1 MLNNTSIKDGDL
13 YMSELAYSL
22 HLDSDKNRK
31 NVSRA
36 KAKTNASGT
45 TSLSNNAIQNAR
57 GLSRVDKHNYRKYDN
72 NQHLIEIVRGT
83 TSLYDDVKNLYKEEF
98 EEARLEYNSK
108 QSRDDRKIDDYFKK
122 ISDNSKND
130 LACEIIIELGDK
142 KYWDTKDDKFKHKI
156 SNVYKQQIKDLE
168 NLMPDFKIASAII
181 HYDETSPHMH
191 IVGIPI
197 KYKSKNGMSKQVG
210 KSDVFTKVKL
220 IELQDKMR
228 ALCIASFN
236 KEYGLNN
243 VLKTKQK
250 GRNKDINVKDMDG
263 YIEMKEEI
271 SKNQERLEIANKK
284 SLELDNNSNEVKE
297 IVDNLKTT
305 LTNKDKYVLK
315 QDEKDKIVNFIQ
327 QVNTTN
333 DEYKRM
339 QKLSVTLNNVD
350 IELQEN
356 KEKIKILTENNKA
369 LNIKVKSL
377 EKKADKQKD
386 EIDELKEENFILKR
400 TIKYFENLFDR
411 LVSFIKKRI
420 FGKEKDREDYMH
432 FSKELYEHGI
442 FSDETIED
450 IREDYIYSKEHGND
464 KEKDDYDISM

>member
-1 MLNNTSIKDGDL
+1 
-13 YMSELAYSL
+13 MSELAYSL
-22 HLDSDKNRK
+22 HLGSDKNRK

-36 KAKTNASGT
+36 KAKSNASGT

-57 GLSRVDKHNYRKYDN
+57 QLSRVDKHNYRKYDA
-72 NQHLIEIVRGT
+72 NQDLIEIIRGT

-98 EEARLEYNSK
+98 EESRLEYNSK
-108 QSRDDRKIDDYFKK
+108 QTRDDRKIDDYFKK

-142 KYWDTKDDKFKHKI
+142 KYWDTKDDKFRHKM
-156 SNVYKQQIKDLE
+156 SNVYKEQVKDLE
-168 NLMPDFKIASAII
+168 ILIPNFKVASAII

-191 IVGIPI
+191 IVGVPI

-210 KSDVFTKVKL
+210 KSDVFTKIKL

-228 ALCIASFN
+228 TLCIASFN

-263 YIEMKEEI
+263 YIEMQEEL
-271 SKNQERLEIANKK
+271 SKNKEQLEIADKK

-297 IVDNLKTT
+297 LVDNLKTT
-305 LTNKDKYVLK
+305 FTNKDKYVLK
-315 QDEKDKIVNFIQ
+315 QDEKDKIVKFIQ
-327 QVNTTN
+327 QVNSTN
-333 DEYKRM
+333 GEYKKM
-339 QKLSVTLNNVD
+339 QKLSITLNNVD
-350 IELQEN
+350 TELQEN
-356 KEKIKILTENNKA
+356 REKIKILTENNNA

-377 EKKADKQKD
+377 EKKVDKQKD
-386 EIDELKEENFILKR
+386 EINDLKQENSKLKR
-400 TIKYFENLFDR
+400 TINYFENLFDR
-411 LVSFIKKRI
+411 LVNFIKKRI

-442 FSDETIED
+442 FSDKTIED
-450 IREDYIYSKEHGND
+450 IREDYNYSKEHDYSND
-464 KEKDDYDISM
+464 KDDFDMEI

>member
-1 MLNNTSIKDGDL
+1 
-13 YMSELAYSL
+13 MSELAYSL
-22 HLDSDKNRK
+22 HLGSDKNRK

-36 KAKTNASGT
+36 KAKSNASGT
-45 TSLSNNAIQNAR
+45 TSLSNNAIQNAKQ
-57 GLSRVDKHNYRKYDN
+57 LSRVDKHNYRKYDD
-72 NQHLIEIVRGT
+72 NQDLIEIIRGT

-98 EEARLEYNSK
+98 EESRLEYNSK
-108 QSRDDRKIDDYFKK
+108 QTRDDRKIDDYFKK
-122 ISDNSKND
+122 ISNNSKND

-142 KYWDTKDDKFKHKI
+142 KYWDTKDDKFRHKM
-156 SNVYKQQIKDLE
+156 SNVYKKQVKDLE
-168 NLMPDFKIASAII
+168 TLIPNFKVASAII

-191 IVGIPI
+191 IVGVPI

-210 KSDVFTKVKL
+210 KSDVFTKTKL

-228 ALCIASFN
+228 TLCIASFN

-243 VLKTKQK
+243 VLKTKKK

-263 YIEMKEEI
+263 YAEMQEEI
-271 SKNQERLEIANKK
+271 SKNQERLEKANLK
-284 SLELDNNSNEVKE
+284 SKELDNNSNEVKE

-305 LTNKDKYVLK
+305 ITSKDKYVLK
-315 QDEKDKIVNFIQ
+315 QDDKEKIVSFIQ
-327 QVNTTN
+327 QVNSTN
-333 DEYKRM
+333 DEYKKM

-350 IELQEN
+350 TELRDN
-356 KEKIKILTENNKA
+356 REKIRILTENNDA

-377 EKKADKQKD
+377 EKKVDKQKD
-386 EIDELKEENFILKR
+386 EIDDLKQENSKLKQ
-400 TIKYFENLFDR
+400 TINYFENLFSK
-411 LVSFIKKRI
+411 LVNFIKKRI

-450 IREDYIYSKEHGND
+450 IRGDYIYSKEHNN
-464 KEKDDYDISM
+464 EKDKDDFEIEI

>member
-1 MLNNTSIKDGDL
+1 
-13 YMSELAYSL
+13 MSELAYSL
-22 HLDSDKNRK
+22 HLGSDKNRK

-36 KAKTNASGT
+36 RAKSNASGT

-57 GLSRVDKHNYRKYDN
+57 QLSRVDKHNYRKYDDK
-72 NQHLIEIVRGT
+72 QHLIEIVRGT
-83 TSLYDDVKNLYKEEF
+83 TSLYSDVQKLYKDEF

-108 QSRDDRKIDDYFKK
+108 QTRDDRKIDDYFKK

-142 KYWDTKDDKFKHKI
+142 KYWDTKDEKFKHKM
-156 SNVYKQQIKDLE
+156 SNVYKEQVKDLE
-168 NLMPDFKIASAII
+168 TLIPNFKVASAII
-181 HYDETSPHMH
+181 HYDETSPHLH
-191 IVGIPI
+191 IVGVPI

-210 KSDVFTKVKL
+210 KSDVFTKTKL

-250 GRNKDINVKDMDG
+250 GRNKDINIKDMG
-263 YIEMKEEI
+263 NYIEMQEEL
-271 SKNQERLEIANKK
+271 SKNKERLEIANKK
-284 SLELDNNSNEVKE
+284 SLELDNNSNEVKD
-297 IVDNLKTT
+297 IVNNLKTT
-305 LTNKDKYVLK
+305 FTNKDKYVLNK
-315 QDEKDKIVNFIQ
+315 DDKDKIDKFIQ
-327 QVNTTN
+327 QVDSTN
-333 DEYKRM
+333 KEYKKM

-350 IELQEN
+350 TELRDN
-356 KEKIKILTENNKA
+356 REKIRILTENNDA

-377 EKKADKQKD
+377 EKKVDKQKD
-386 EIDELKEENFILKR
+386 EIDDLKQENSKLKQ
-400 TIKYFENLFDR
+400 TINYFENLFSK
-411 LVSFIKKRI
+411 LVNFIKKRI

-450 IREDYIYSKEHGND
+450 IRADYIYSKEHNN
-464 KEKDDYDISM
+464 EKDKDDFDLEI

>member
-1 MLNNTSIKDGDL
+1 
-13 YMSELAYSL
+13 MSELAYSL
-22 HLDSDKNRK
+22 HLGSDKNRK

-36 KAKTNASGT
+36 RAKTNASGT

-57 GLSRVDKHNYRKYDN
+57 QLSRVDKHNYRKYDD
-72 NQHLIEIVRGT
+72 NQNLIEIIKGT
-83 TSLYDDVKNLYKEEF
+83 TFLYDDVKNLYTEEF
-98 EEARLEYNSK
+98 EDARLEYNSK
-108 QSRDDRKIDDYFKK
+108 QTRDDRKIDDYFKK

-142 KYWDTKDDKFKHKI
+142 KYWDTKDDKFKHKM
-156 SNVYKQQIKDLE
+156 SNVYKEQVKDLE
-168 NLMPDFKIASAII
+168 TLMPNFKVASAII

-191 IVGIPI
+191 IVGVPI
-197 KYKSKNGMSKQVG
+197 KYKNKNGMSKQVG
-210 KSDVFTKVKL
+210 KSDVFTKTKL

-228 ALCIASFN
+228 TLCIASFN

-243 VLKTKQK
+243 ILKIKKK
-250 GRNKDINVKDMDG
+250 GRNKDINVKDMGG
-263 YIEMKEEI
+263 YAEMQKEL
-271 SKNQERLEIANKK
+271 SKNQERLEKANVRSK
-284 SLELDNNSNEVKE
+284 ELDNNSNEVKE

-305 LTNKDKYVLK
+305 LTSNEKYILK
-315 QDEKDKIVNFIQ
+315 QDDKDKIDKFIQ

-333 DEYKRM
+333 DEFKRI

-350 IELQEN
+350 TELQEN

-377 EKKADKQKD
+377 EKKLDKQED
-386 EIDELKEENFILKR
+386 EIDDLKQENSRLKR
-400 TIKYFENLFDR
+400 AINYFENLFNK

-450 IREDYIYSKEHGND
+450 IREYYIYSKEHDECKD
-464 KEKDDYDISM
+464 KHDYEIEL